1 MTPPLEEDRQST
13 SLDLHDKVAFREHQ
27 AELLGRAAQYCKL
40 TCATDEAPILVV
52 WIESAFAVLAR
63 FSTTLAL
70 PCGKWIENADLNQ
83 EI

>member
-13 SLDLHDKVAFREHQ
+13 SLDLNEKVAFRERQ

-52 WIESAFAVLAR
+52 WIESAFSVLVT
-63 FSTTLAL
+63 FSITVAL
-70 PCGKWIENADLNQ
+70 PCGKRIENADLNQ